1 MCSKLNEEVVKDLPA
16 PATGNKVFWFT
27 GAVLGGYTAPR
38 GFGVR
43 VTAKGA
49 RSFILNYSLRGREYR
64 YTIGQYPEWKALAAV
79 RYAREL
85 RQRIDKGENPL
96 DDKKPVEVPKV
107 KTVSEVL
114 DDFVTRY
121 VLNKERP
128 LKSAGNYTS
137 AFDRHVRP
145 RIGTR
150 DIYELRRPHVAK
162 LLDEVEDHAG
172 PVAADRTRAYLHK
185 ALAWYAER
193 DEAFNLSMAIGKAK
207 ARANATE
214 RARDR
219 VLADAELQVIWS
231 CLDTAGTF
239 GALVKTLLLTAQR
252 RDEVANMTRDEIAAD
267 GIWTIP
273 AERYKTKRP
282 NHVPLSATARGVFD
296 TQWDIVK
303 PKGKKK
309 HIAGQA
315 PKELPQFVFPSSAG
329 TAFSAFS
336 KGKLALDAAV
346 RKAMQDAAGA
356 DGEITPIPNWTLHD
370 LRRTAKTLM
379 SRGGVRPDISE
390 RVLGHVIGGVEGTYD
405 RHHWTD
411 EKRDALEK
419 LAGIILAIVAP
430 AEQEKAA

>member
-1 MCSKLNEEVVKDLPA
+1 MCSKLNEEVVKSLPA
-16 PATGNKVFWFT
+16 PAKGNKVFWFT

-49 RSFILNYSLRGREYR
+49 RSFILNYSLRGKEYR
-64 YTIGQYPEWKALAAV
+64 YTIGQYDEWKPLAAV
-79 RYAREL
+79 RFAREL

-107 KTVSEVL
+107 KTVSSVL
-114 DDFVTRY
+114 DDFVARY

-128 LKSAGNYTS
+128 LRSARNYTS

-145 RIGTR
+145 RIGAR
-150 DIYELRRPHVAK
+150 DIYELRRPQVAK
-162 LLDEVEDHAG
+162 MLDEVEDSAG

-214 RARDR
+214 RARAR
-219 VLADAELQVIWS
+219 VLTDAELQTIWPR
-231 CLDTAGTF
+231 LDAAGTF
-239 GALVKTLLLTAQR
+239 GALVKALLLTAQR
-252 RDEVANMTRDEIAAD
+252 RDEVANMTRDEIGAD

-282 NHVPLSATARGVFD
+282 NHVPLSAAARAIID
-296 TQWDIVK
+296 TQWAIVM
-303 PKGKKK
+303 PKAKKNPASGETK
-309 HIAGQA
+309 
-315 PKELPQFVFPSSAG
+315 KEPPQFIFPSSAG

-336 KGKLALDAAV
+336 KGKRELDAAV
-346 RKAMQDAAGA
+346 LKAMQDAAEGA
-356 DGEITPIPNWTLHD
+356 DVAPIPNWTLHD

-379 SRGGVRPDISE
+379 MRAGVRPDISE
-390 RVLGHVIGGVEGTYD
+390 RVLGHVIAGVEGTYD
-405 RHHWTD
+405 RHSYAT

-419 LAGIILAIVAP
+419 LAAMVLSIVAP
-430 AEQEKAA
+430 AEREKAA